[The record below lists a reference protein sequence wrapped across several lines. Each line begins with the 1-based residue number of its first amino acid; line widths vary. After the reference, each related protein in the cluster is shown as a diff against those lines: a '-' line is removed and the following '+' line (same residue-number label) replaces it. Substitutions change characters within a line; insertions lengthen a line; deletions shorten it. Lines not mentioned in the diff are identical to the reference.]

1 MQGATTLDTLT
12 PQLKDAIT
20 TVGAAVKG
28 LPELHAYREAT
39 SRMEADAD
47 TMNLIGHL
55 QRLQAELRVK
65 QANGALSRDDIAR
78 LRHLQQSVQAQPAF
92 VALMAA
98 QRAAQACLPPINDE
112 IGRLLGIDFAA
123 LAAPASCCS

>member
-1 MQGATTLDTLT
+1 MDTLT
-12 PQLKDAIT
+12 PQLRDAIT
-20 TVGAAVKG
+20 ALGAAVKG

-55 QRLQAELRVK
+55 QRLQAELRVR
-65 QANGALSRDDIAR
+65 QADGVVTRDDISR
-78 LRHLQQSVQAQPAF
+78 LRYLQQSVQAQPTF
-92 VALMAA
+92 IALMAA
-98 QRAAQACLPPINDE
+98 QKEAQACLPPINQE
-112 IGRLLGIDFAA
+112 ISLMLGTDFAA